1 MIQEALKKVAAGQ
14 DLTYDEAYASMDEIF
29 SGQVPGETTAG
40 YLTAL
45 HMKGETLDEI
55 TASANGMRDHAESLP
70 HDGIDVLEIVGT
82 GGDCANSFNISTTS
96 GIVAAAA
103 GVPIAKHGNRSVS
116 SKSGAADVLEALGVN
131 ISISP
136 EKMGKV
142 LAECD
147 EICRS
152 GQKGTWNTDSIQ
164 YPWTSHQPGKGS
176 DADHGSIQ
184 GGAC

>member
-1 MIQEALKKVAAGQ
+1 MIQETLKKVAAGQ

-136 EKMGKV
+136 ERWV
-142 LAECD
+142 RFSLSA
-147 EICRS
+147 
-152 GQKGTWNTDSIQ
+152 T
-164 YPWTSHQPGKGS
+164 
-176 DADHGSIQ
+176 
-184 GGAC
+184 

>member
-1 MIQEALKKVAAGQ
+1 MIQETLKKVAAGQ

-82 GGDCANSFNISTTS
+82 GGDCANSFNI
-96 GIVAAAA
+96 
-103 GVPIAKHGNRSVS
+103 
-116 SKSGAADVLEALGVN
+116 
-131 ISISP
+131 
-136 EKMGKV
+136 
-142 LAECD
+142 
-147 EICRS
+147 
-152 GQKGTWNTDSIQ
+152 
-164 YPWTSHQPGKGS
+164 
-176 DADHGSIQ
+176 
-184 GGAC
+184 